1 MTLVRDACCP
11 VFPTPNTCS
20 LTAAMMRIGS
30 SRPSR
35 SRASHHAFRRTRT
48 ERHDAAT
55 TKPSP
60 AGGTKSRSCSGGS
73 RIGVGLPG
81 GMIAVP
87 MPFSDDLSRCN
98 RHLLSQ
104 RMSHE
109 PRTLCSKRIAGP
121 WNLDGFGELLH
132 DRVRTRSCRHSGV
145 IGEICNSYLRRCDP
159 ICLDLHSV

>member
-30 SRPSR
+30 SRHSR
-35 SRASHHAFRRTRT
+35 SRASHHAFRRART
-48 ERHDAAT
+48 ERHNAAT
-55 TKPSP
+55 TRPSTNN
-60 AGGTKSRSCSGGS
+60 ATKSRSCSGGS

-104 RMSHE
+104 RMSPE
-109 PRTLCSKRIAGP
+109 PRALCSKRIAGP

-145 IGEICNSYLRRCDP
+145 IGEICNSYLGRCDP
-159 ICLDLHSV
+159 ICLDPHSV